1 MPWTPETAKEAQ
13 KKSAEVRRRRK
24 LLTPAERV
32 RDIAAADA
40 DAAIR
45 DLIKGAKGQ
54 GEYETLSPK
63 ERLDMWKTVLA
74 YGVGRPTSSKV
85 TQAEDNDE
93 DGEPE
98 EPPSLV

>member
-1 MPWTPETAKEAQ
+1 MPWTKETAKEAQ

-24 LLTPAERV
+24 QMTPAERV

-54 GEYETLSPK
+54 EEFSELSPK

-85 TQAEDNDE
+85 TQAESEE
-93 DGEPE
+93 DQEPE
-98 EPPSLV
+98 EVPNLV